1 MLAKRDVR
9 FYNKD
14 MKFLLF
20 IFGVIW
26 MNVLSNRTNYEFS
39 EAAYQKA
46 FINVVQSVTRNV
58 ALKKNHAV
66 LFLGAQPGAG
76 KSTFCNM
83 DNNFTDY
90 IIINGDNYRIHHPY
104 YREIVM
110 QDKERMAELTQSFVN
125 RVVEDLIR
133 ELSKEGYN
141 LIIEGTLR
149 DPQVPI
155 RTGNMLKEQGY
166 TTELYVIG
174 CNACISWESTISR
187 AKLMEEVGQSPR
199 LVPIE
204 KYDKIVNNLV
214 ESLKKIEASHC
225 MDRITIISRDSKILW
240 KENDE
245 KRAGTASVALDKVLD
260 VAEWNSR
267 YQEFKIQYD
276 EFVNKVQQE
285 NVRIAVCRK
294 KGGR

>member
-1 MLAKRDVR
+1 MEMEV
-9 FYNKD
+9 
-14 MKFLLF
+14 
-20 IFGVIW
+20 
-26 MNVLSNRTNYEFS
+26 VLSNCANYEFS
-39 EAAYQKA
+39 EATYQDA
-46 FINVVQSVTRNV
+46 FTNVYESVTKNV

-66 LFLGAQPGAG
+66 LFLGGQPGAG
-76 KSTFCNM
+76 KSTFTNV

-90 IIINGDNYRIHHPY
+90 IVINGDNYRVNHPF

-110 QDKERMAELTQSFVN
+110 QNKENMTELTQSFVN

-155 RTGNMLKEQGY
+155 STGTMLKERGY

-174 CNACISWESTISR
+174 CDACASWESTISR

-199 LVPIE
+199 IVPIE

-214 ESLKKIEASHC
+214 QSLEKIEESDC
-225 MDRITIISRDSKILW
+225 MDKITILGRDSKILW
-240 KENDE
+240 KADDENCTG
-245 KRAGTASVALDKVLD
+245 AAAVALDKVLN
-260 VAEWNSR
+260 VKEWNAK
-267 YQEFKIQYD
+267 YHDYEIQYN
-276 EFVNKVQQE
+276 EIVNRVRQE
-285 NVRIAVCRK
+285 NMKLAAHRR

>member
-1 MLAKRDVR
+1 M
-9 FYNKD
+9 
-14 MKFLLF
+14 
-20 IFGVIW
+20 
-26 MNVLSNRTNYEFS
+26 SNIGMYEFN
-39 EAAYQKA
+39 EAEYQNA
-46 FINVVQSVTRNV
+46 FTNVYESITKNV

-76 KSTFCNM
+76 KSTFSNM

-90 IIINGDNYRIHHPY
+90 IVINGDNYRINHPY
-104 YREIVM
+104 YQEIVM
-110 QDKERMAELTQSFVN
+110 QDKESMTELTQSFVN
-125 RVVEDLIR
+125 RVVEDLIC

-149 DPQVPI
+149 DPQVSI
-155 RTGNMLKEQGY
+155 RTGTMLKEQGY

-174 CNACISWESTISR
+174 CDACISWESTISR

-199 LVPIE
+199 IVPIE

-214 ESLKKIEASHC
+214 QNLETIEASCC
-225 MDRITIISRDSKILW
+225 MDKIIILSRDSKILW

-245 KRAGTASVALDKVLD
+245 ERIGAAAVLDKVLN
-260 VAEWNSR
+260 VTKWNSK
-267 YQEFKIQYD
+267 YQEYKAQYD
-276 EFVNKVQQE
+276 DIVN
-285 NVRIAVCRK
+285 RIRQANIRVVTHRK